1 MISKKSSFLRVPYA
15 KAVYDTKEEKAVLKV
30 LQEHREMIG
39 IEVKNFQEGVAKYFG
54 KKYGIMTN
62 SGSSANLL
70 AFELLNL
77 PPGSEVI
84 TPVLTFSTTVA
95 PLLAKGLVPVF
106 VDVVKGTYQIDVDKI
121 EKAIGKK
128 TKAIMVPLLLGNV
141 PDMYKIS
148 KIAKKH
154 KLFFIEDSCDTL
166 GATFND
172 KPTGTYSD
180 ITTTSFY
187 GSHIITSGG
196 GGGMIMVNKDAWHDR
211 AKVLRGWG
219 RGSALIN
226 ESEDLD
232 LRFQSKIDNIP
243 YDAKFIFGEIG
254 YNFLPT
260 EIGAAFGNAQLKKLP
275 TFRKIREKNFS
286 YLLKFFQKYP
296 EYFITPIQDEKVRTQ
311 WLAFPMTMR
320 ENAPFTRLEL
330 VTFLEQNNIQTR
342 PIFTG
347 VITKQPGF
355 KKMKYR
361 AASDFKN
368 AQEIMENGFV
378 IGCHH
383 GLTLTHLVRLKEAF
397 TEFLNRYN

>member
-1 MISKKSSFLRVPYA
+1 MRVPYA
-15 KAVYDTKEEKAVLKV
+15 KAVYDTKEQKAVLKV
-30 LQEHREMIG
+30 LQEQREMIG
-39 IEVKNFQEGVAKYFG
+39 VEVKNFQEGVAKYFG

-77 PPGSEVI
+77 PLGSEVI

-95 PLLAKGLVPVF
+95 PILAKGLIPVF

-141 PDMYKIS
+141 PDMVRIS

-154 KLFFIEDSCDTL
+154 KLFLIEDSCDTL
-166 GATFND
+166 GAFYD
-172 KPTGTYSD
+172 GKPTGSYSD
-180 ITTTSFY
+180 ISTTSFY
-187 GSHIITSGG
+187 GSHIITAGG
-196 GGGMIMVNKDAWHDR
+196 GGGMIMVNKESWRDR

-226 ESEDLD
+226 ESEDID
-232 LRFQSKIDNIP
+232 LRFHSKIGSIP
-243 YDAKFIFGEIG
+243 YDAKFIFGDIG

-275 TFRKIREKNFS
+275 QFRTTREKNFA
-286 YLLKFFQKYP
+286 YLLKFFQNYP
-296 EYFITPIQDEKVRTQ
+296 QYFITPIQDEKVRTQ
-311 WLAFPMTMR
+311 WLAFPMTITKD
-320 ENAPFTRLEL
+320 APFTRLEL

-342 PIFTG
+342 PVFTG

-355 KKMKYR
+355 KNMKYK
-361 AASDFKN
+361 AATDFKN

-383 GLTLTHLVRLKEAF
+383 GLKLAHLVRIKEAF
-397 TEFLNRYN
+397 TEFLSRYN